1 VTGGVAL
8 PVWFASFLQ
17 EKAERF
23 ALLIEALSGAAIA
36 HQSFESA
43 AGSFIIAHPRSNTT
57 DAHYRAK
64 VFTAHYDRVPGTPGA
79 LDNSA
84 ACLQLMEYL
93 AEGRGAFNTTVVF
106 TDREEL
112 SGRDATEQG
121 SYALGKA
128 FSSLGLGRPLV
139 FTFDV
144 TGRGDALVISQAAQA
159 LRSEGGAMARL
170 AAELDTVAAEAS
182 RSLSGRMPLYR
193 ARVPFGED
201 LGFLRAGV
209 PALAFTVL
217 PRAEA
222 EELAGAD
229 GLPPWASPTHPKHKK
244 PATWRLLHSAQDLP
258 ELYTASAFALM
269 DKALNALG
277 ALRVRALVS

>member
-1 VTGGVAL
+1 MTDGRAL
-8 PVWFASFLQ
+8 PAWFIGFLH
-17 EKAERF
+17 EKADRY
-23 ALLIEALSGAAIA
+23 AMLMQTLASASID

-43 AGSFIIAHPRSNTT
+43 AGSFIIAHPKANKT
-57 DAHYRAK
+57 DTHYRAK
-64 VFTAHYDRVPGTPGA
+64 VFTAHYDRVPDTPGA

-84 ACLQLMEYL
+84 ACLQLMDYL
-93 AEGRGAFNTTVVF
+93 ELGRGAFNTTVVF

-128 FSSLGLGRPLV
+128 FSSLGLGLPLV

-159 LRSEGGAMARL
+159 LRSEGAAMARL

-182 RSLSGRMPLYR
+182 RCLSGRMPLYR

-209 PALAFTVL
+209 PALALTVL

-229 GLPPWASPTHPKHKK
+229 GLPPWASPLHPKHKK
-244 PATWRLLHSAQDLP
+244 PATWRLLHSADDLP
-258 ELYTASAFALM
+258 DLYTASAFSLM

-277 ALRVRALVS
+277 ALRVRALAG